1 MSQKAFKCGQCGQD
15 NKKKDAK
22 PNAPADC
29 PMMKARC
36 PGAMDKLTD
45 MVKGGSEGKGSSSV
59 VDRIKNFFGG
69 KVTSNCR
76 KVNYRILISRRN
88 NSKLVDRTWQA

>member
-1 MSQKAFKCGQCGQD
+1 MSQRAFKCGKCGD
-15 NKKKDAK
+15 DAKKAKDVK

-36 PGAMDKLTD
+36 PGAMDKLGD
-45 MVKGGSEGKGSSSV
+45 MAKGLEGKGSSSSV

-69 KVTSNCR
+69 KVTSH
-76 KVNYRILISRRN
+76 LS
-88 NSKLVDRTWQA
+88 